1 MTPGVEYFCQRH
13 IYNKMEEKKS
23 AYWKFAIAFLAIVVF
38 VVGGLAARNLYSKW
52 QTDEKARHAMEAFDK
67 ALKDEYNREMADTY
81 GGKTPQETLRLYIDA
96 VEKGDYELASKYFVI
111 EKREQWKNN
120 LTKISKENKIDL
132 FLTPIIQA
140 QKSNGEYSASGSTF
154 SIHDPILVSF
164 IKYPNGIWKIIE
176 I

>member
-1 MTPGVEYFCQRH
+1 MTPGAESFCPRH
-13 IYNKMEEKKS
+13 IYNAMEEKKS

-52 QTDEKARHAMEAFDK
+52 QADEKARHAMEAFDK

-96 VEKGDYELASKYFVI
+96 VEKGDYELASKYFVEENQ
-111 EKREQWKNN
+111 EKELKSLQN
-120 LTKISKENKIDL
+120 SPKENIDNAVNL
-132 FLTPIIQA
+132 LE
-140 QKSNGEYSASGSTF
+140 KSIESVGSYSTNKDEYVIDRPLMVDF
-154 SIHDPILVSF
+154 RL
-164 IKYPNGIWKIIE
+164 YPNGIWKIIE